1 MAILIL
7 DFCLSMFSD
16 KLASDSIAMETQLP
30 EYTGTEN
37 ITQSELDVIWKR
49 ECLLKDNSIHH
60 YSGT

>member
-1 MAILIL
+1 
-7 DFCLSMFSD
+7 MFSD